1 MFVLDYFRTLVAG
14 YAEWGPEHWALVL
27 AILTYLGIDGR
38 SEFRFARW
46 VLRGFRP
53 APKDVQHV
61 KLVEDE
67 LEKNRK
73 PDRIIHGLPHLARAV
88 RGREKDL
95 EDLRLGLEDT
105 GRAGIVNSGAVLQ
118 GQGGIGKTTLARYYV
133 DRYGAQYDGIFWGV
147 AETEADLA
155 NALRGLAP
163 QLGVSLDNLPP
174 VEAGRA
180 IIAAMKQDGRNWLCV
195 YDNVTGFDVIQNLLP
210 DTHLIVTTRPSAG
223 WDGFS
228 TLRAD
233 VLDYETED
241 GAAVQVLMEAAGR
254 EDDSAGARDL
264 AEALGGLP
272 LALVVAGALIRA
284 EGFGFA
290 EYQDRIADVIAHVP
304 RNDAYPDSVI
314 GAVKLSYDALPD
326 DARAVA
332 AILSFWAPEGLTP
345 DLLTGAP
352 EGRAWDTRKKDL
364 SEDTVALVS
373 DPGRVRL
380 ALQALVDASLLI
392 RDGTADDPH
401 EMHRMTGAALR
412 ALQEDDG
419 AATASAALLAAV
431 YPGAENNPA
440 HSANWPLCRR
450 LTPHV
455 RALWD
460 SGQAPRSDVMGFLL
474 NQAGVFLRTIADFDG
489 GLALAEAGF
498 EVTEDLYDEDHPN
511 YAAGLHNLALARME
525 AGDLAG
531 ARRDMARAVALR
543 EAHHPGTAELANSH
557 DAMGGVLLQM
567 ARAGDAAHLPK
578 AVRAFQQALAL
589 RRHLFGRRSEPV
601 ANSLNN
607 LGTVR
612 REQGRGAAA
621 ARLVGA
627 SLSIWRTVL
636 PEDDT
641 RLATGAL
648 NTGANWLEAGRADL
662 AEPLLAEALEI
673 RRAAYVEEPQH
684 PELRT
689 AAGWLISCLLVR
701 AAAGENAGLRE
712 MQARQLAEEF
722 GFDWA
727 ERQAKARDYDYTP
740 GPG

>member
-1 MFVLDYFRTLVAG
+1 MEAVFSLFTPEEWGILGAIAGIVGTLLAVAG
-14 YAEWGPEHWALVL
+14 IVWAIWRFVVSVLWRRWFPKPETPKPVYIASNP
-27 AILTYLGIDGR
+27 D
-38 SEFRFARW
+38 
-46 VLRGFRP
+46 
-53 APKDVQHV
+53 AP
-61 KLVEDE
+61 E
-67 LEKNRK
+67 LPDTKT

-88 RGREKDL
+88 RGREEDL
-95 EDLRLGLEDT
+95 EDLRRGLEDT

-118 GQGGIGKTTLARYYV
+118 GQGGIGKTTLARY
-133 DRYGAQYDGIFWGV
+133 GAHYDGIFWGV

-180 IIAAMKQDGRNWLCV
+180 IIAAMQQDGRDWLCV

-210 DTHLIVTTRPSAG
+210 DTHLIVTTRASAG

-233 VLDYETED
+233 VLDYKTED

-254 EDDSAGARDL
+254 DDDRAAARDL

-284 EGFGFA
+284 EGYKFA
-290 EYQDRIADVIAHVP
+290 EYQTRIADVIAQQP
-304 RNDAYPDSVI
+304 KNDAYPDSVI
-314 GAVKLSYDALPD
+314 GAVKLSYDALPQ

-352 EGRAWDTRKKDL
+352 EGAQWDAAKEAL
-364 SEDTVALVS
+364 SEDIIVLVS

-392 RDGTADDPH
+392 REGTADDPH

-419 AATASAALLAAV
+419 AATAATLLLGAR
-431 YPGAENNPA
+431 YPFDIGD
-440 HSANWPLCRR
+440 STNWPLCRR

-460 SGQAPRSDVMGFLL
+460 SGHAPRNDAMGFLL
-474 NQAGVFLRTIADFDG
+474 NQAGVFLRIIADFDG
-489 GLALAEAGF
+489 GLALAEARF
-498 EVTEDLYDEDHPN
+498 EMAQDLYTGDHRE
-511 YAAGLHNLALARME
+511 YTAGLHNLAFARME
-525 AGDLAG
+525 AGYLEG
-531 ARRDMARAVALR
+531 ARRDMARAVALHQ
-543 EAHHPGTAELANSH
+543 AHRPGSAELASSH
-557 DAMGGVLLQM
+557 DAMGGVLLEM
-567 ARAGDAAHLPK
+567 AESGDAAQLPE
-578 AVRAFQQALAL
+578 AVRASQQALAL
-589 RRHLFGRRSEPV
+589 RRRLFGRQSDLV
-601 ANSLNN
+601 AFSLNN
-607 LGTVR
+607 LGGAR
-612 REQGRGAAA
+612 KLQGRAAA
-621 ARLVGA
+621 AVRLFEI
-627 SLSIWRTVL
+627 SLKILRAVL
-636 PEDDT
+636 PEGDT
-641 RLATGAL
+641 RLATAAMNVGS
-648 NTGANWLEAGRADL
+648 NWLEAGRADL

-673 RRAAYVEEPQH
+673 RRAAFVEEPQH
-684 PELRT
+684 PELRL
-689 AAGWLISCLLVR
+689 AADWLIRCLLVR
-701 AAAGENAGLRE
+701 AAAGENVGLRE

-722 GFDWA
+722 GIDWA
-727 ERQAKARDYDYTP
+727 ERQAEARQLNYTP

>member
-1 MFVLDYFRTLVAG
+1 MEAVFSLFTPDEWSILGAIAGIVGTLLAVAG
-14 YAEWGPEHWALVL
+14 IVWAIWRFVVSVLWRRWFPKPETPKPVY
-27 AILTYLGIDGR
+27 I
-38 SEFRFARW
+38 
-46 VLRGFRP
+46 
-53 APKDVQHV
+53 APNPDAP
-61 KLVEDE
+61 E
-67 LEKNRK
+67 LPDTKT

-95 EDLRLGLEDT
+95 EDLRKGLEDT

-133 DRYGAQYDGIFWGV
+133 DRYGDHYDGIFWGV

-163 QLGVSLDNLPP
+163 QLDVSLDNLPP
-174 VEAGRA
+174 VAAGRA

-210 DTHLIVTTRPSAG
+210 DTHLIVTTRASAG

-233 VLDYETED
+233 VLGYETED

-264 AEALGGLP
+264 ADALGGLP

-284 EGFGFA
+284 EGYGFA
-290 EYQDRIADVIAHVP
+290 EYQDRIADVIAQQP
-304 RNDAYPDSVI
+304 KNDAYPDSVI
-314 GAVKLSYDALPD
+314 GAVKLSYDALPQ

-373 DPGRVRL
+373 DPGRVR
-380 ALQALVDASLLI
+380 ATVQALVDASLLI
-392 RDGTADDPH
+392 REGTADDPH

-412 ALQEDDG
+412 ALQAEDG
-419 AATASAALLAAV
+419 AAMAATALLAAV
-431 YPGAENNPA
+431 YPYDSDVN
-440 HSANWPLCRR
+440 ANWPLCRR

-460 SGQAPRSDVMGFLL
+460 SGHAPRNDAMGFLL
-474 NQAGVFLRTIADFDG
+474 NQAGVFLDQIADVDG
-489 GLALAEAGF
+489 GLALDEAGF
-498 EVTEDLYDEDHPN
+498 EVTEDLYAEDHLN
-511 YAAGLHNLALARME
+511 YAAGLHNLAFARMQ
-525 AGDLAG
+525 AGDLQG
-531 ARRDMARAVALR
+531 ARRGMARAVALK
-543 EAHHPGTAELANSH
+543 EAHRPDSAELAESH
-557 DAMGGVLLQM
+557 DAMGSVLLEM
-567 ARAGDAAHLPK
+567 AMAGDAVQLPE
-578 AVRAFQQALAL
+578 AVRAYQRALAL
-589 RRHLFGRRSEPV
+589 RRRLFGRRSEPV

-607 LGTVR
+607 LGAVR
-612 REQGRGAAA
+612 DAQGRGAAA
-621 ARLVGA
+621 ARLYGA
-627 SLSIWRTVL
+627 SLTILRAVL

-641 RLATGAL
+641 RLAYGAI
-648 NTGANWLEAGRADL
+648 NVGSNWLRAGRADL
-662 AEPLLAEALEI
+662 AEPLLQEALEI
-673 RRAAYVEEPQH
+673 WRAAYVEEPQH
-684 PELRT
+684 PELRL
-689 AAGWLISCLLVR
+689 AAGWLIRCLLVR

-722 GFDWA
+722 GFDWE